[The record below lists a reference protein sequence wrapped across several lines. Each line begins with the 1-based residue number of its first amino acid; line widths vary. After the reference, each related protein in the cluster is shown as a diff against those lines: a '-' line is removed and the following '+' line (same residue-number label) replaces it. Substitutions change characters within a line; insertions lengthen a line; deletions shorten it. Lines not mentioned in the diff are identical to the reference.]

1 MIGKKKKK
9 EAITQQTN
17 NLIANIASGIFFLL
31 DLLKRRNIDNICNQ
45 NILRK
50 EKQHL
55 IYIKSDT

>member
-31 DLLKRRNIDNICNQ
+31 DFLKRRNIDNICNQ

-55 IYIKSDT
+55 IHIKSDT